1 MKKKFE
7 TTAIIVV
14 SFLVMLACSIGY
26 EGVAIGDDPEDY
38 DRYLMSLTIEAMNSE
53 SVPQAAAATSEPV
66 YQAASQ
72 QGADP
77 STVEA
82 AVNGTHEYSV
92 EAANFECT
100 CQVDGNMTVSFN
112 FTGDQVEVTNAGG
125 DGQVYDKAGENS
137 YKRTFMGYYILDS
150 GSGDQVTSTV
160 VEEERSV
167 VIILNHTGYRMEHF
181 QGAASSPCCY
191 HTFTKQK

>member
-1 MKKKFE
+1 MKKKIEAVFVI
-7 TTAIIVV
+7 AIT
-14 SFLVMLACSIGY
+14 FLIMVACSFGY
-26 EGVAIGDDPEDY
+26 EGVAIGDDPEDLE
-38 DRYLMSLTIEAMNSE
+38 RERMGLTIEAMNTE
-53 SVPQAAAATSEPV
+53 SVPQAVAATAEPE

-82 AVNGTHEYSV
+82 AVSGTHEYSV

-100 CQVDGNMTVSFN
+100 CQVDGNQSVNFN
-112 FTGDQVEVTNAGG
+112 FKGDQVEVTNAGG
-125 DGQVYDKAGENS
+125 SGQVYDRIDENS

-167 VIILNHTGYRMEHF
+167 VIILNSTGYRMEHF

>member
-7 TTAIIVV
+7 AVSVIAIT
-14 SFLVMLACSIGY
+14 FLIMMACSFGY

-82 AVNGTHEYSV
+82 AVNGTMNILLRLPIS
-92 EAANFECT
+92 
-100 CQVDGNMTVSFN
+100 
-112 FTGDQVEVTNAGG
+112 NAP
-125 DGQVYDKAGENS
+125 V
-137 YKRTFMGYYILDS
+137 RWMG
-150 GSGDQVTSTV
+150 T
-160 VEEERSV
+160 
-167 VIILNHTGYRMEHF
+167 
-181 QGAASSPCCY
+181 
-191 HTFTKQK
+191 

>member
-1 MKKKFE
+1 MKKNIE
-7 TTAIIVV
+7 AVSVIAIT
-14 SFLVMLACSIGY
+14 FLIMMACSFGY
-26 EGVAIGDDPEDY
+26 EGVAIGDDPEDLE
-38 DRYLMSLTIEAMNSE
+38 RERMGLTIEAMNSE
-53 SVPQAAAATSEPV
+53 SVPQGAASTSEPE

-77 STVEA
+77 TTVEA
-82 AVNGTHEYSV
+82 AVNGTHEYSI

-100 CQVDGNMTVSFN
+100 CQVDGNMTVN
-112 FTGDQVEVTNAGG
+112 FKFMGDQVEVTNAGG
-125 DGQVYDKAGENS
+125 AGQVYDKMGESS

-167 VIILNHTGYRMEHF
+167 VIILNSTGYRMEHF
-181 QGAASSPCCY
+181 QGTASSPCCY
-191 HTFTKQK
+191 HIFTKQK

>member
-7 TTAIIVV
+7 AVSVIAIT
-14 SFLVMLACSIGY
+14 FLFMMACSFGY
-26 EGVAIGDDPEDY
+26 EGVAIGDDPEDLE
-38 DRYLMSLTIEAMNSE
+38 RERMGLTIEAMNSE
-53 SVPQAAAATSEPV
+53 SVPQGAASTSEPE

-77 STVEA
+77 TTVEA
-82 AVNGTHEYSV
+82 AVNGTHEYSI

-100 CQVDGNMTVSFN
+100 CQVDGNMTVN
-112 FTGDQVEVTNAGG
+112 FKFMGDQVEVTNAGG
-125 DGQVYDKAGENS
+125 AGQVYDKMGESS

-167 VIILNHTGYRMEHF
+167 VIILNSTGYRMEHF
-181 QGAASSPCCY
+181 QGTASSPCCY
-191 HTFTKQK
+191 HIFTKQK